1 MSYNEILR
9 NSSNMVK
16 EKTQVVFS
24 DIIGETN
31 DTGRLAEFIK
41 ETELHINTEL
51 ENPTIHNIKYRTQ
64 IVNLLNELK
73 YQTEEYKRW
82 LTLIGLLE
90 RKIIQLRLYRNIS
103 VSYSTQV
110 QKSGVNKFNYILL
123 RAPFMDLFK
132 GKREIRIYYKK
143 LEDFPGF
150 NTIDKLKEDI
160 NFKTTAIETVRLEM
174 ESWMDKEGI
183 TIDYIRDELNKISL
197 IRENLKTK
205 QIVEL
210 TLLVSELRKEIKSLR

>member
-1 MSYNEILR
+1 
-9 NSSNMVK
+9 
-16 EKTQVVFS
+16 
-24 DIIGETN
+24 
-31 DTGRLAEFIK
+31 
-41 ETELHINTEL
+41 
-51 ENPTIHNIKYRTQ
+51 
-64 IVNLLNELK
+64 
-73 YQTEEYKRW
+73 
-82 LTLIGLLE
+82 
-90 RKIIQLRLYRNIS
+90 
-103 VSYSTQV
+103 
-110 QKSGVNKFNYILL
+110 
-123 RAPFMDLFK
+123 MDLFK

-210 TLLVSELRKEIKSLR
+210 TLLVSELKKEIKSLR